1 MFDNA
6 THPFTGILVAPEF
19 AHPIFTLVKPMI
31 DTAALSQEEL
41 LLLIELRRQCQRA
54 ATAGLQF
61 YQHID
66 RAVKTPSLG
75 TDPANSRNPSTSR

>member
-1 MFDNA
+1 VFDNA
-6 THPFTGILVAPEF
+6 TSPFTGILVAPEF
-19 AHPIFTLVKPMI
+19 AHPFLTLVTPMI

-54 ATAGLQF
+54 AAAGLQF
-61 YQHID
+61 YHHID

-75 TDPANSRNPSTSR
+75 TEAAISRNPSTTR